1 MTKTGLIQAV
11 KRRLGCPVINVE
23 LDDSQISDHIDY
35 ARQKYIKW
43 AVGNAT
49 QEYYFT
55 VPLSAGVVLYDM
67 PSGMVEI
74 SNYFA
79 GGAGEGGINT
89 LFTVDNYLWN
99 QGYYDFLVKA
109 EGTEWS
115 LISYHI
121 ARDFLETLQKYN
133 VDPYNYHYHPYTNQ
147 LEINPAPT
155 ISGSDPNPH
164 ILVRA
169 WFIEGATPWSTG
181 IVDLGYDGFA
191 GEAQDIYSKGWML
204 DYVTA
209 LSKITLGYI
218 RNKFA
223 NFTSLGNTGLQLDGD
238 TLISEG
244 KEEKEAL
251 EEALRLEEAY
261 EGYGIEI
268 GTM

>member
-23 LDDSQISDHIDY
+23 LDDVQISDHIDY
-35 ARQKYIKW
+35 ARAKYIKW
-43 AVGNAT
+43 AVG
-49 QEYYFT
+49 QETHEYFFT
-55 VPLSAGVVLYDM
+55 VQLSAGVVLYEM

-74 SNYFA
+74 IGYQA

-89 LFTVDNYLWN
+89 LFTVDNYLYN

-109 EGTEWS
+109 EGTSWS

-121 ARDFLETLQKYN
+121 ARDFLETLQRYN
-133 VDPYNYHYHPYTNQ
+133 VDPYNYHYHRYTNQ

-155 ISGSDPNPH
+155 VSEDIDSY
-164 ILVRA
+164 ILIRA
-169 WFIEGATPWSTG
+169 YFLADASPWSV
-181 IVDLGYDGFA
+181 VDLGYDNDLS
-191 GEAQDIYSKGWML
+191 ESQDIYSKGWML

-209 LSKITLGYI
+209 LSKITLGII

-223 NFTSLGNTGLQLDGD
+223 NFASLGNVGLSLDGD
-238 TLISEG
+238 TMLSEG

-251 EEALRLEEAY
+251 EESLRLEEAY

-268 GTM
+268 GMM